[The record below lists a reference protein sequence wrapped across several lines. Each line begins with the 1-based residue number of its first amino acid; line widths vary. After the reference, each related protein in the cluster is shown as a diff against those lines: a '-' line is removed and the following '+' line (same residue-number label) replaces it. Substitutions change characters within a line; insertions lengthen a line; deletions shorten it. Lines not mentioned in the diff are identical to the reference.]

1 MMEFT
6 DEEWKLYGEILERD
20 CVILEKDILD
30 ILDSKILSAKDLV
43 DFDERQQQLHSEML
57 KNKPVTRRIEFTI
70 TNMPV
75 TECDLC
81 NKTLQQDEK
90 IVVSLKMQNDIP
102 DFIIEKHWDKTYC
115 AECFD
120 KLISELSGTFEI
132 YLFNKYCYV
141 QYNKYRADIL
151 LMLNDAL
158 MSFIEQHIEKL
169 N

>member
-1 MMEFT
+1 MLEFN
-6 DEEWKLYGEILERD
+6 DEEWKLYGKM
-20 CVILEKDILD
+20 LEKDPIILKNGWYNE
-30 ILDSKILSAKDLV
+30 ILNVKDMV
-43 DFDERQQQLHSEML
+43 DFDKRQQELYSRMFE
-57 KNKPVTRRIEFTI
+57 NKPITRRIDFPENKMPITEF
-70 TNMPV
+70 
-75 TECDLC
+75 DLC

-102 DFIIEKHWDKTYC
+102 DFISEKHWDKTYC
-115 AECFD
+115 PECFD

-151 LMLNDAL
+151 LMINDAL
-158 MSFIEQHIEKL
+158 TSFIEQHIEKF

>member
-1 MMEFT
+1 MPARKNRNYS
-6 DEEWKLYGEILERD
+6 DIDLIKKIILYGSFD
-20 CVILEKDILD
+20 EKIQ
-30 ILDSKILSAKDLV
+30 KISSKDLNFYNRLCSISTFSLTV
-43 DFDERQQQLHSEML
+43 KEVR
-57 KNKPVTRRIEFTI
+57 NEFK
-70 TNMPV
+70 
-75 TECDLC
+75 DLC

-102 DFIIEKHWDKTYC
+102 DFISEKHWDKTYC
-115 AECFD
+115 PECFD
-120 KLISELSGTFEI
+120 KLISGFSGTFEI

-151 LMLNDAL
+151 IMINDAL

>member
-1 MMEFT
+1 MLEFN
-6 DEEWKLYGEILERD
+6 DEEWKLYWKM
-20 CVILEKDILD
+20 LEKDPIILKNGWYNE
-30 ILDSKILSAKDLV
+30 ILNVKDMV
-43 DFDERQQQLHSEML
+43 DFDERQQELYSRMFE
-57 KNKPVTRRIEFTI
+57 NKPITRRIDFPE
-70 TNMPV
+70 NKMPI

-102 DFIIEKHWDKTYC
+102 DFISEKHWDKTYC
-115 AECFD
+115 PECFD
-120 KLISELSGTFEI
+120 KLISGLSGTFEI

-151 LMLNDAL
+151 IMINDAL